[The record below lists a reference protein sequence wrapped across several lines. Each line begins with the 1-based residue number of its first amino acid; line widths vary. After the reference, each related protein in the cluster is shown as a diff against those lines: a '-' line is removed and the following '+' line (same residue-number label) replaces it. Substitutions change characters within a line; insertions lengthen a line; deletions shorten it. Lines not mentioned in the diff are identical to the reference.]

1 MVSWVKRILNLDRA
15 GHSGTLDPQ
24 VTGVLPVMLGNA
36 TKIANALLT
45 SGKEYVC
52 IMRLHQPETEKKI
65 QAAARE
71 FVGTIYQRPP
81 LRSSVKRRIRTRTIY
96 YLNILEIDGQNV
108 LFRVG
113 CQAGTYIRKLCVEP
127 SSLII
132 LQNGGAKSIANF
144 VDDLIENY
152 EGVQEKS
159 ARKETLSLDIQSHKL
174 ISSTITGVQKL
185 PAPKQMI
192 RVHLKS
198 GISFTVT
205 PDHELLVDAL
215 NEPVWT
221 EAQNLR
227 IGQSLFA
234 PRKISMKHCKKFY
247 ILDLLDSDILCV
259 GDELKTK
266 CRFHLEKTFGSVTK
280 ACRMLGLDR
289 RLFFETDLGVR
300 KKYIQLV
307 CDHTELDWNSVR
319 EIVDTFKGEKGK
331 RYRIS
336 SKVLNEDFL
345 YLLGLIASD
354 GCIESDKR
362 CIRPNRVFF
371 HTKERALID
380 AFTAS
385 YHNFFPG
392 SNICHDEVKKG
403 FYEIL
408 VNNPIFAGVA
418 VSLCINSPKKKMQL
432 ETLASLPE
440 EMIAA
445 FMAGY
450 FDGDGSVYYKPT
462 SNHTDIIYFTK
473 HYHVAKG
480 LFILL
485 KRLGLRSK
493 IGTRKPGTFGEEIT
507 ALHFTTRLQTP
518 YDKRQFAA
526 IIQCQHPIK
535 KEKLRQFKD
544 KFTRYDSYGAFD
556 RLPLR
561 GISIIRTLMK
571 KYDLSLNSIYKG
583 GASRNILY
591 GNSPTRRF
599 LSKCVEALSNLV
611 DTTDPLYE
619 ELRQMTKA
627 PYYLTY
633 VKAIERIKP
642 DFDFVYDITV
652 NPHHNFILDGSV
664 IVSNCADIGQ
674 VLGGGAHMAELR
686 RTQTGPFK
694 EDASL
699 ATLYDVI
706 DAHHFWQEEKDDQY
720 LRQILRPLEDGVQHL
735 PQIIIRDTAVDAI
748 CHGANL
754 AVAGVLQVHDDIKIG
769 DTVAITTLKG
779 ELVALAEALM
789 ASRQILEANSGIV
802 ANTSRVVLSL
812 GTYPSAWRRKP

>member
-1 MVSWVKRILNLDRA
+1 MVSWVKRILKLDRA

-52 IMRLHQPETEKKI
+52 VMRLHRPETKTKI
-65 QAAARE
+65 QQAARE

-96 YLNILEIDGQNV
+96 YLNILEIDGQTV

-127 SSLII
+127 SSIVM
-132 LQNGGAKSIANF
+132 LQNGGAKRISDF
-144 VDDLIENY
+144 VDGLIENY
-152 EGVQEKS
+152 EGAPGQMT
-159 ARKETLSLDIQSHKL
+159 RNETLSLDIQGHKL
-174 ISSTITGVQKL
+174 ISSTINGVQRL

-192 RVHLKS
+192 KIHLKS
-198 GISFTVT
+198 GISFVVT
-205 PDHELLVDAL
+205 PDHELLVDEQ
-215 NEPVWT
+215 NEPVWA
-221 EAQNLR
+221 EAQDL
-227 IGQSLFA
+227 IVGQSLFA
-234 PRKISMKHCKKFY
+234 PRKISIKHPKEIY
-247 ILDLLDSDILCV
+247 ILDLLDSDILCI
-259 GDELKTK
+259 GDELKIQ

-280 ACRMLGLDR
+280 ACRILGLDR
-289 RLFFETDLGVR
+289 RLFFEVDRGIR
-300 KKYIQLV
+300 KKHLRRV
-307 CDHTELDWNSVR
+307 CENTELDWKVVR
-319 EIVDTFKGEKGK
+319 EIVDIFKGERGK
-331 RYRIS
+331 RIKIS

-345 YLLGLIASD
+345 YLLGLIASN
-354 GCIESDKR
+354 GCIVSDKR
-362 CIRPNRVFF
+362 CIRPTRALF
-371 HTKERALID
+371 HNKERALIK

-385 YHNFFPG
+385 YQNIFPG
-392 SNICHDEVKKG
+392 SDIHSNEVKPG
-403 FYEIL
+403 FDEI
-408 VNNPIFAGVA
+408 VVDNHIFAGVA
-418 VSLCINSPKKKMQL
+418 VSLGITSPKKNMQL
-432 ETLASLPE
+432 EKLTSLPE

-445 FMAGY
+445 FLAGY
-450 FDGDGSVYYKPT
+450 CDGSVYYKSN
-462 SNHTDIIYFTK
+462 SNHTNITYFTK
-473 HYHVAKG
+473 HYHIAKG

-493 IGTRKPGTFGEEIT
+493 IAERKPGAFGEEAAT
-507 ALHFTTRLQTP
+507 THFTIRLKTP

-535 KEKLRQFKD
+535 KDLLIQFKD
-544 KFTRYDSYGAFD
+544 KFTRYGSYGAFD

-561 GISIIRTLMK
+561 GISIIRALMK
-571 KYDLSLNSIYKG
+571 KHDLPINSVYQG
-583 GASRNILY
+583 GASHNIVY
-591 GNSPTRRF
+591 GKSPTRRF
-599 LSKCVEALSNLV
+599 LSKCVESLSNLV

-619 ELRQMTKA
+619 ELKQMTKA
-627 PYYLTY
+627 PYYLTEI
-633 VKAIERIKP
+633 KAIERIEP

-664 IVSNCADIGQ
+664 VVSNCADIGQ

-706 DAHHFWQEEKDDQY
+706 DAYKFWQEEKDERP
-720 LRQILRPLEDGVQHL
+720 LRQILRPLEDGIQHL
-735 PQIIIRDTAVDAI
+735 PQIVIRDTAVDAI

-754 AVAGVLQVHDDIKIG
+754 AVAGVLQVHDDIKVG
-769 DTVAITTLKG
+769 DTVAITSLKG
-779 ELVALAEALM
+779 ELVALAESLM

-802 ANTSRVVLSL
+802 ANTSRVILPI